1 VFLLG
6 SFIHISDW
14 PKQVRTYVLATLLGL
29 FIAKFIAAI
38 FFLVDDLRRLLYWG
52 GGTVYYKYIA
62 DEHFD
67 SGSISRSAFMSWL
80 GIGIGTTL
88 FGTLLFG
95 YGNKYNYQVRK
106 VKLHFPQLPES
117 FRGLKIIQLSDIHAG
132 SLTDIKGVDQGINMV
147 NQLKPD
153 LILFTGDLV
162 NDRAVEM
169 DLLKQSF
176 AHLSAPMGVF
186 SILGNHDYGDYYP
199 WPNLEMKAANLERLK
214 EIQKEMGWRL
224 LLNEH
229 IILEKDGDKLALLGV
244 ENWGAKANFKRYGKL
259 AEAYAGCEHIPFKI
273 LMSHDPSH
281 WDAEVKNYSDIH
293 LTLSGHTHGM
303 QFGLEIPGFKWSP
316 VQYVYRQWAGKYEEG
331 VQKLYVNRGFGFLGY
346 PGRVG
351 ILPEITYIEL
361 V

>member
-1 VFLLG
+1 MVTVFLLG

-169 DLLKQSF
+169 L
-176 AHLSAPMGVF
+176 
-186 SILGNHDYGDYYP
+186 
-199 WPNLEMKAANLERLK
+199 
-214 EIQKEMGWRL
+214 
-224 LLNEH
+224 
-229 IILEKDGDKLALLGV
+229 
-244 ENWGAKANFKRYGKL
+244 
-259 AEAYAGCEHIPFKI
+259 
-273 LMSHDPSH
+273 
-281 WDAEVKNYSDIH
+281 
-293 LTLSGHTHGM
+293 
-303 QFGLEIPGFKWSP
+303 
-316 VQYVYRQWAGKYEEG
+316 QWAY
-331 VQKLYVNRGFGFLGY
+331 LAF
-346 PGRVG
+346 
-351 ILPEITYIEL
+351 
-361 V
+361 